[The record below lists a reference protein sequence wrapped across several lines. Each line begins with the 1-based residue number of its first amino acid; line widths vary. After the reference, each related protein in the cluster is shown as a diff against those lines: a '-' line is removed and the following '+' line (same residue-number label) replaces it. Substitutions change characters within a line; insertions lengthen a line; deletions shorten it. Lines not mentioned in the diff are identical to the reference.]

1 MPMNLMRGNC
11 LFIKGKALSPSQRL
25 TEHSSQ
31 KNFGSSERLFQ
42 GNKNSIVGKLVFKGK
57 INSG

>member
-11 LFIKGKALSPSQRL
+11 LFIKGKALLPSKRL
-25 TEHSSQ
+25 TEHFSH
-31 KNFGSSERLFQ
+31 KNFGSSKRLFQ
-42 GNKNSIVGKLVFKGK
+42 ENEMLVFKGK